1 MEKNKHLDLQAR
13 LKIEGMLDHRK
24 SFKAIGAAVEKDCTT
39 ISKEVKN
46 HVVYEKTGALGKPF
60 NDCLLRKECHQTAL
74 CSPCGNRSNRHCS
87 FCSQCR
93 THCGDYQKELCPR
106 LSKPPYVCNGCLEKT
121 KCTLEKAMYRGAKA
135 QKEYELVR
143 SESRSGF
150 NISESEL
157 ASLDQLVSPLIQN
170 GQSIHHI
177 CASNPGL
184 INCCE
189 KTLYAYADAGLL
201 TAKNLDMPRKVRFRV
216 RKKKSVELK
225 VDKACQIGRT
235 YEDYQR
241 FMEDHPDCSVCEIDT
256 VEGTKGGAVLLTIH
270 FPQPKL
276 QLAFKRTCNNS
287 QSVTDIF
294 NWIYETI
301 GPEAYGKLFSVVL
314 ADNGTEFSN
323 PSAIEFDEEGN
334 RRSHVFYCHPF
345 APHEKGACENNHE
358 FIRRIIPKG
367 VDISP
372 YSIGKIY
379 RMMSHINS
387 YGRPELGDHSP
398 YEVFSFLY
406 GEEILTKLKIYPVA
420 RNEILLKPSLMRR
433 KL

>member
-1 MEKNKHLDLQAR
+1 MTKNKHLDLQAR
-13 LKIEGMLDHRK
+13 LRIEGMLDHQK
-24 SFKAIGAAVEKDCTT
+24 SFKAIGIAVEKDCTT

-46 HVVYEKTGALGKPF
+46 HVVYEKTGSFGRPF
-60 NDCLLRKECHQTAL
+60 NDCLFRTGCKEKYL
-74 CSPCGNRSNRHCS
+74 CDPCTSKYNRHCS
-87 FCSQCR
+87 NCPRCISHCERYKKEVCS
-93 THCGDYQKELCPR
+93 R
-106 LSKPPYVCNGCLEKT
+106 LSKPPYVCNGCPDKA

-150 NISESEL
+150 NITEEEL
-157 ASLDQLVSPLIQN
+157 ASLDRLVSPLIQN

-201 TAKNLDMPRKVRFRV
+201 TAKNLDMPRKVRFRI
-216 RKKKSVELK
+216 RKKKSVSLK
-225 VDKACQIGRT
+225 VDRSCRIGRT
-235 YEDYQR
+235 FEDYQA
-241 FMEDHPDCSVCEIDT
+241 FMAEHPGCSICEIDT
-256 VEGTKGGAVLLTIH
+256 VEGVKGGAVLLTIH

-276 QLAFKRTCNNS
+276 QLAFKRVCNNS
-287 QSVTDIF
+287 QSVSDVF
-294 NWIYETI
+294 DWIYKTL
-301 GPEAYGKLFSVVL
+301 GPESYKKLFFVIL
-314 ADNGTEFSN
+314 CDNGSEFSN
-323 PSAIEFDEEGN
+323 PSAIEFDAEGN
-334 RRSHVFYCHPF
+334 RRSYVFYCHPY

-367 VDISP
+367 VDITP
-372 YSIGKIY
+372 YPIDKIY

-387 YGRPELGDHSP
+387 YGRPELGDRSP

-406 GEEILTKLKIYPVA
+406 GEDILPKLKIYPVP
-420 RNEILLKPSLMRR
+420 RNEVFLKPSLMKR